1 MASHHIMYE
10 QPWKGSEE
18 EKREF
23 TYDHKY
29 AGNDTFQLLSKVLK
43 MLSHFSTAQAY
54 LGLNHWEHCFMTFD
68 SFTIASGNTDILTI
82 IFDD

>member
-10 QPWKGSEE
+10 QPWQGSEE

-43 MLSHFSTAQAY
+43 TVVTFFNCTSLPWFEP
-54 LGLNHWEHCFMTFD
+54 LGRLFYDF
-68 SFTIASGNTDILTI
+68 
-82 IFDD
+82 

>member
-1 MASHHIMYE
+1 MKYQNHWISPRPVTICIYE
-10 QPWKGSEE
+10 QPCQGAEE

-43 MLSHFSTAQAY
+43 TVVTFSISQA
-54 LGLNHWEHCFMTFD
+54 
-68 SFTIASGNTDILTI
+68 
-82 IFDD
+82 